1 MNEPTA
7 TERWWG
13 AACYASALV
22 VLPILMVEHKGEF
35 LARHCRQGFTL
46 LAAEVVLLLVL
57 GIVDASLGRI
67 PLLGMLLSIALHLV
81 GLLACL
87 GISALGFARAL
98 AGETWNLP
106 FLEEFAQRVTIH

>member
-35 LARHCRQGFTL
+35 LARHCRQGFAL
-46 LAAEVVLLLVL
+46 LFVEVVGFLIIL
-57 GIVDASLGRI
+57 IIDSSIGRI
-67 PLLGMLLSIALHLV
+67 PI
-81 GLLACL
+81 
-87 GISALGFARAL
+87 LGFLVAIVLRLVLFLAFLVLSAMGFAKAL
-98 AGETWNLP
+98 FGEEWPLP
-106 FLEEFAQRVTIH
+106 FLEEWADRIPIQ